1 MMPEVFRKN
10 VPQEAPVTPD
20 SMCLFRLGEACD
32 HACPMC
38 SNTGRPELRFLPE
51 AEAFARLEHL
61 CALGFRKVML
71 TGGEPTQHPV
81 FWRITE
87 LLHERAMRWDL
98 NTHGEPF
105 SRPGTAERALDVGL
119 SRAIV
124 SLHDHEAGPSSLMS
138 GITERK
144 HERIVAGIDA
154 LRRVGAAVSLN
165 RVMSRVN
172 AGRLGDYLRF
182 VALRWGPDLPVK
194 VSFPSTAGK
203 GGSWPEI
210 QIRYQDVVGE
220 IRSSIR
226 LAETL
231 GLRLDFEATPSCI
244 VGRADRRDL
253 GRANWGESH
262 YLDERDGR
270 TVYGMRFLESMQRY
284 YGEPCKRCVAAEGC
298 PGLSRQYILAYGAE
312 ELSPF
317 SPR

>member
-1 MMPEVFRKN
+1 MAEAFRKT
-10 VPQEAPVTPD
+10 VPQLAPVTPD

-38 SNTGRPELRFLPE
+38 SNTGRPEFRHLPE

-61 CALGFRKVML
+61 CALGFKKVML

-87 LLHERAMRWDL
+87 LLRERGMRWDL

-105 SRPGTAERALDVGL
+105 SRPGVAERAVELGL
-119 SRAIV
+119 ARAIV
-124 SLHDHEAGPSSLMS
+124 SLHDHEAGPSAIMS
-138 GITERK
+138 GIPERR

-154 LRRVGAAVSLN
+154 LRATGAAVSLN

-182 VALRWGPDLPVK
+182 VADRWGTEVPVK

-203 GGSWPEI
+203 GGAWTEI
-210 QIRYQDVVGE
+210 QMRYQDVVGE
-220 IRSSIR
+220 VRTSLK
-226 LAETL
+226 LAAAL
-231 GLRLDFEATPSCI
+231 GLRLDFEATPSCV
-244 VGRADRRDL
+244 VGQSERRDL
-253 GRANWGESH
+253 GRAAWGESH

-270 TVYGMRFLESMQRY
+270 TVHGMRFLESMQRF
-284 YGEPCKRCVAAEGC
+284 YGAPCQRCVAAEGC
-298 PGLSRQYILAYGAE
+298 PGVSRQYMLAYGFE
-312 ELSPF
+312 ELTPF
-317 SPR
+317 LPR